1 MNKEIYE
8 DDEVDKIIEEEV
20 EEKRIEIKNN
30 LYTEKEIEIEKNFK
44 EIDEEYSKN
53 EDKNFMKTI
62 EKAKI
67 KLGLNII
74 PKYIYG
80 REDEITEIYSTIKS
94 SVLTNNVSIFFNIR
108 DKLCIY
114 QEEQVILKIKKEL
127 EKLYVPNTLF
137 HK

>member
-94 SVLTNNVSIFFNIR
+94 SVLTNNVSIFLISGTNYVFIR
-108 DKLCIY
+108 R
-114 QEEQVILKIKKEL
+114 
-127 EKLYVPNTLF
+127 NR
-137 HK
+137 